1 MAMYAPTFSTSGR
14 HLLKT
19 FRASKILTCLTTY
32 NLCPYSYVEGE
43 NTTQT
48 EIGMSKI
55 IEEGPTCFPKTLS
68 EKKTYTK

>member
-48 EIGMSKI
+48 EIG
-55 IEEGPTCFPKTLS
+55 EGPTCFPKTLS
-68 EKKTYTK
+68 EKKNIY